1 MVIIK
6 DELTKRKTNEIKI
19 GGRRILTNLDY
30 MTQGYANKSRFN
42 SDKKQKLLFKDI
54 PGKMKTN
61 MKYDN
66 NRFSDKPCKL
76 LDIHG
81 KSITK
86 ERLMSALMRNDGRL
100 LKAMKELK
108 IDSYCNL
115 QKFLQTNAE
124 FHELE
129 KYFRARLIERSED
142 VLLDCLDS
150 DDKAL
155 RLKASMFILETVGKD
170 RGYSKQKDMPLIN
183 VDLRNNPAELENKIK
198 SIFSITSSTSKP
210 TEEIEYKIDETEE
223 EDKDKEVKE
232 VEIDEEDKDNEIDIE
247 VS

>member
-6 DELTKRKTNEIKI
+6 DELTKRKNNEIKI
-19 GGRRILTNLDY
+19 GGRRILTNLNY
-30 MTQGYANKSRFN
+30 MNKGYDNKSRFDSN
-42 SDKKQKLLFKDI
+42 KKQITLFKDI
-54 PGKMKTN
+54 PEKIKMKN
-61 MKYDN
+61 N
-66 NRFSDKPCKL
+66 NRFSDQPCKL

-86 ERLMSALMRNDGRL
+86 ERLMTALMRNDGRL
-100 LKAMKELK
+100 LKTMKELK

-129 KYFRARLIERSED
+129 KYFRSRLIERSED

-155 RLKASMFILETVGKD
+155 RLKASMFILETIGKD
-170 RGYSKQKDMPLIN
+170 RGYSKQKDVPLIN

-210 TEEIEYKIDETEE
+210 AEEIEYKIEKTEE
-223 EDKDKEVKE
+223 KDKEVE
-232 VEIDEEDKDNEIDIE
+232 EIDEEDKDNEIDIE

>member
-6 DELTKRKTNEIKI
+6 DELTKRKNSEIRI

-30 MTQGYANKSRFN
+30 MTKGYDNKGRFDSN
-42 SDKKQKLLFKDI
+42 KKQKILFKDI
-54 PGKMKTN
+54 PGKIKTN

-115 QKFLQTNAE
+115 QKFL
-124 FHELE
+124 
-129 KYFRARLIERSED
+129 
-142 VLLDCLDS
+142 
-150 DDKAL
+150 
-155 RLKASMFILETVGKD
+155 
-170 RGYSKQKDMPLIN
+170 
-183 VDLRNNPAELENKIK
+183 
-198 SIFSITSSTSKP
+198 
-210 TEEIEYKIDETEE
+210 
-223 EDKDKEVKE
+223 
-232 VEIDEEDKDNEIDIE
+232 
-247 VS
+247 

>member
-30 MTQGYANKSRFN
+30 MTQGYDNKTRFN
-42 SDKKQKLLFKDI
+42 SDKKQKALFKDI

-61 MKYDN
+61 MKYN
-66 NRFSDKPCKL
+66 NSRFSDKPCKL

-170 RGYSKQKDMPLIN
+170 RGYSKQKDTPLIN

-210 TEEIEYKIDETEE
+210 TEEIEYKIKEIEE

-232 VEIDEEDKDNEIDIE
+232 LDEEDKDNEIDIE

>member
-1 MVIIK
+1 MV
-6 DELTKRKTNEIKI
+6 R
-19 GGRRILTNLDY
+19 
-30 MTQGYANKSRFN
+30 GYDNKGKLSSN
-42 SDKKQKLLFKDI
+42 NKQEELFKDI
-54 PGKMKTN
+54 PGKIKMKN
-61 MKYDN
+61 N

-86 ERLMSALMRNDGRL
+86 ERLMTALMRNDGRL

-155 RLKASMFILETVGKD
+155 RLRASMFILETIGKD

-210 TEEIEYKIDETEE
+210 VEEIPYDIKETD
-223 EDKDKEVKE
+223 EDKDKEVE
-232 VEIDEEDKDNEIDIE
+232 EIDEEDKDNEIDIE

>member
-6 DELTKRKTNEIKI
+6 DELTKRKDKEIKI
-19 GGRRILTNLDY
+19 KGRRIHTTLDFMTNGYDNKGRCESKRK
-30 MTQGYANKSRFN
+30 QGKI
-42 SDKKQKLLFKDI
+42 FKDI
-54 PGKMKTN
+54 PGKIKMKN
-61 MKYDN
+61 N
-66 NRFSDKPCKL
+66 NRFSDQPCKL

-81 KSITK
+81 KNITK
-86 ERLMSALMRNDGRL
+86 ERLMTALMRNDGRL

-155 RLKASMFILETVGKD
+155 RLKASMFILETIGKD

-210 TEEIEYKIDETEE
+210 AEEIEYKIKETEE

-232 VEIDEEDKDNEIDIE
+232 EIDEEDNEIDIE

>member
-30 MTQGYANKSRFN
+30 MTQGYDNKSRFN
-42 SDKKQKLLFKDI
+42 SDKKQKALFKDI
-54 PGKMKTN
+54 PGKIKTN

-86 ERLMSALMRNDGRL
+86 ERLMTALMRNDGRL

-129 KYFRARLIERSED
+129 KYFRSRLIERSED

-155 RLKASMFILETVGKD
+155 RLKASMFILETIGAD
-170 RGYSKQKDMPLIN
+170 RGYSKQKDVPLIN

-198 SIFSITSSTSKP
+198 SIFSISTSKP
-210 TEEIEYKIDETEE
+210 AEEIEYKIEKT
-223 EDKDKEVKE
+223 DKDKEVEE
-232 VEIDEEDKDNEIDIE
+232 VDEEDKDNEIDIE

>member
-1 MVIIK
+1 MVITK
-6 DELTKRKTNEIKI
+6 DELTKRKNKEIKI
-19 GGRRILTNLDY
+19 GGRRILTNIDY
-30 MTQGYANKSRFN
+30 ITKGYDNKSRFDSN
-42 SDKKQKLLFKDI
+42 KKQIILFKDI
-54 PGKMKTN
+54 PGKIKMK
-61 MKYDN
+61 DD

-86 ERLMSALMRNDGRL
+86 ERLMTALMRNDGRL

-155 RLKASMFILETVGKD
+155 RLKASMFILETIGKD

-198 SIFSITSSTSKP
+198 SIFSITSSSSTSKP
-210 TEEIEYKIDETEE
+210 TEEIEYNIKKTEE
-223 EDKDKEVKE
+223 EDKDKKVKE
-232 VEIDEEDKDNEIDIE
+232 EIDEDKDNEIDIE

>member
-30 MTQGYANKSRFN
+30 MTQGYDNKSRFN
-42 SDKKQKLLFKDI
+42 SDKKQKALFKDI
-54 PGKMKTN
+54 PGKIKTN

-76 LDIHG
+76 LDTHG

-86 ERLMSALMRNDGRL
+86 ERLMTALMRNDGRL
-100 LKAMKELK
+100 LKTMKELK

-124 FHELE
+124 FQELE

-155 RLKASMFILETVGKD
+155 RLKASTFILETIGKD

-183 VDLRNNPAELENKIK
+183 VDLRNNPSELENKIK
-198 SIFSITSSTSKP
+198 SIFSITSSYATSKP
-210 TEEIEYKIDETEE
+210 AEEIEYKIEKTE
-223 EDKDKEVKE
+223 EDKDKDK
-232 VEIDEEDKDNEIDIE
+232 EIDEEDKDNEIDIE

>member
-30 MTQGYANKSRFN
+30 MTQGYDNKSRFN
-42 SDKKQKLLFKDI
+42 SDKKQKALFKDI
-54 PGKMKTN
+54 PGKTKMK
-61 MKYDN
+61 N
-66 NRFSDKPCKL
+66 NSRFSDTPCKL

-100 LKAMKELK
+100 LRAMKELK

-155 RLKASMFILETVGKD
+155 KLKASMFILETVGKD
-170 RGYSKQKDMPLIN
+170 RGYSKQKDVPLIN

-210 TEEIEYKIDETEE
+210 AEEIEYKIKETE
-223 EDKDKEVKE
+223 EDKDKEVE
-232 VEIDEEDKDNEIDIE
+232 EIDEEDKENEIDIE

>member
-30 MTQGYANKSRFN
+30 MTQGYDNKSRFN
-42 SDKKQKLLFKDI
+42 SDKKQKALFKDI

-61 MKYDN
+61 MKN
-66 NRFSDKPCKL
+66 NIRFSDKPCKL

-210 TEEIEYKIDETEE
+210 TEEIEYNIKEIE

-232 VEIDEEDKDNEIDIE
+232 EEIDEEDKDNEIDIE

>member
-30 MTQGYANKSRFN
+30 MTQGYDNKTRFN
-42 SDKKQKLLFKDI
+42 SDKKQKALFKDI

-61 MKYDN
+61 MKN
-66 NRFSDKPCKL
+66 NIRFSDKPCKL

-170 RGYSKQKDMPLIN
+170 RGYSKQKDTPLIN

-210 TEEIEYKIDETEE
+210 TEEIEYKIKEIEE

-232 VEIDEEDKDNEIDIE
+232 LDEEDKDNEIDIE